1 MRAAN
6 SGLKKIYTSVTL
18 DEAEENWDLGRLSK
32 DYEIS
37 LSSAEAMV
45 KISHFHTLLKR
56 L

>member
-1 MRAAN
+1 MSLFALIQFAQ
-6 SGLKKIYTSVTL
+6 LILPY
-18 DEAEENWDLGRLSK
+18 LSWLNHSRRFST

-37 LSSAEAMV
+37 VSPAETMV